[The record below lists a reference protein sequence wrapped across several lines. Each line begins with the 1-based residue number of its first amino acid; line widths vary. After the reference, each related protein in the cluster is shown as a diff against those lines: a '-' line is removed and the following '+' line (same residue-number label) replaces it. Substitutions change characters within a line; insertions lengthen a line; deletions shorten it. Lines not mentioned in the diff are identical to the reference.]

1 MSATDL
7 TRWNRAG
14 LRRLR
19 YVDGNAVLYLDDL
32 LAALRSGFRPRFNA
46 GEGWLKGNDS
56 ETLKGETGAQK
67 QKRLAE
73 QYTGKCGDWGV
84 ELARALARA
93 SHVLTEYID
102 AYANEATLR
111 TATQWDNLRRLV
123 EMLNYHPAPPASAA
137 TPLVIAVKPGK
148 RGRLAKGFAVKHV
161 PADGSPPVVFET
173 LADLEV
179 DAALNEL
186 RLANYDRAGD
196 TVASGTLVLA
206 ERVSGLKLGE
216 PVVLENERTHF
227 TLARLISGIQEQNG
241 RTVLT
246 LNTPVGAGAGLKRG
260 EILVHLKPSDR
271 LAPLAPVQAE
281 ETVGNKLML
290 AVAPDSLRAGDVV
303 FISDGAVHYYRRV
316 SAVEGQ
322 EVRFSEA
329 LNGPLRLDQANV
341 SRARSVSVVMVDERA
356 TMKSGVTLSS
366 FKTVGDL
373 SAFGPP
379 VTLADYVIPK
389 GQTVPRLKRFEIV
402 SAKYQPVDP
411 ANPAG
416 GGYTTFTVVD
426 PDEELD
432 NPQAVYLPPAAREWR
447 VDSYLHDAA
456 GGLLPRTLTT
466 ALPKGISAGDLAVV
480 VSGSQLGWAALDSVA
495 ADSDAGRAEL
505 GVQQWHTRASG
516 RFYLSRTRVYGR
528 FKQRARL
535 DGWNYNAAGLD
546 SLSELPIAADPLPEL
561 LVIGRRLW
569 IEQQRPEGYA
579 LGREATVVN
588 VKGREIV
595 ISPALEVKD
604 VKDKFTVGNTVI
616 RANVAAAGH
625 GETQN
630 ERILGS
636 GDAASLNQSFVL
648 DVAGVSFVADPT
660 QASGVRADI
669 EVIVDGLRWQQVS
682 TLDDSGPG
690 DAQYAVRMTEA
701 GHVRIDF
708 GDGTRA
714 RRLPSGTNNV
724 RVRYRQGTGLAGNL
738 AAGKLEK
745 PARPHPLVDKLRQP
759 LAASGGGDME
769 NTESLRRNAPA
780 SVLTLERAVSITD
793 YAHLAATHAAVW
805 RARAFALPSALR
817 RTRVEVVVVPA
828 GGAALGA
835 TRTAIENF
843 LATHSQPGVEARVSE
858 FAPVW
863 LYLEIRLRIVS
874 AEVDAETVKAQAA
887 ARLKAAFALEQ
898 REIGAPFYLS
908 DVYAVIEPIPGVR
921 NSSCVLKCRRA
932 GDATPQSATQRI
944 GVARNEVVFL
954 DAAAYPDALRIECEE
969 FEL

>member
-32 LAALRSGFRPRFNA
+32 LAALRGGFRPRFNA

-56 ETLKGETGAQK
+56 EALKGETGVQK

-73 QYTGKCGDWGV
+73 QYTGKRGDWGV
-84 ELARALARA
+84 ELARTLARA

-102 AYANEATLR
+102 VYANEATLR

-196 TVASGTLVLA
+196 TVVSGTLVLA
-206 ERVSGLKLGE
+206 ERVSGLRLGE

-271 LAPLAPVQAE
+271 LAPLAPVQTE
-281 ETVGNKLML
+281 ETVGNKLVL

-303 FISDGAVHYYRRV
+303 FVSDGAVHYYRRV

-366 FKTVGDL
+366 FKTAGDL

-389 GQTVPRLKRFEIV
+389 GQTVPRLKSFEIV

-505 GVQQWHTRASG
+505 SVQQWHTRASG

-528 FKQRARL
+528 FKQRVRL

-546 SLSELPIAADPLPEL
+546 SFSELPIATGKRPEL

-569 IEQQRPEGYA
+569 IEQEQPQGYA
-579 LGREATVVN
+579 HGREATVVN
-588 VKGREIV
+588 LKGDRIV
-595 ISPALEVKD
+595 ISPGLSD
-604 VKDKFTVGNTVI
+604 DFTVGNTVI
-616 RANVAAAGH
+616 RANVAGAGH

-636 GDAASLNQSFVL
+636 GDATSLNQSFVL

-669 EVIVDGLRWQQVS
+669 EAIVDGLRWQQVS

-690 DAQYAVRMTEA
+690 DAHYDVRMTEG
-701 GHVRIDF
+701 GHVRVNF
-708 GDGTRA
+708 GDGVRG
-714 RRLPSGTNNV
+714 RRLPSGNNNV

-745 PARPHPLVDKLRQP
+745 PARPHALVEKVRQP
-759 LAASGGGDME
+759 VESSGGGDME
-769 NTESLRRNAPA
+769 STEALRRNAPA
-780 SVLTLERAVSITD
+780 SVLTLERAVSIAD
-793 YAHLAATHAAVW
+793 YEHLAATHAAVW

-828 GGAALGA
+828 GGATLGA

-843 LATHSQPGVEARVSE
+843 LATHTQPGVQVLVSE
-858 FAPVW
+858 FAPVR
-863 LYLEIRLRIVS
+863 LYLEIRIRIVS
-874 AEVDAETVKAQAA
+874 AEVDAETVKAQAT
-887 ARLKAAFALEQ
+887 ARIKAAFALEQ
-898 REIGAPFYLS
+898 RAIGAPFYLS
-908 DVYAVIEPIPGVR
+908 DVYAVVEPIPGVR
-921 NSSCVLKCRRA
+921 NSSCVLKFRRKD
-932 GDATPQSATQRI
+932 DARPQSATQRI
-944 GVARNEVVFL
+944 GAARNEVVFL
-954 DAAAYPDALRIECEE
+954 DVAAYPDALRIACEE